1 MEEHYVT
8 RAAVSSESLLLK
20 KARPQ
25 GELLSLWFPQAPGE
39 NGEIKGL
46 KSEAPE
52 APLIFSIWL
61 FKMVLIMINEHF

>member
-1 MEEHYVT
+1 MEQHYVT

-25 GELLSLWFPQAPGE
+25 GELLSLWFPRGPGE
-39 NGEIKGL
+39 NGQMKGL

-52 APLIFSIWL
+52 APLIFSIYL
-61 FKMVLIMINEHF
+61 IKMFLIMIN